1 MYALKYFSYSLDTAE
16 RGKTKKRVYL
26 TEYFLKKVCD
36 NA

>member
-16 RGKTKKRVYL
+16 RGKKKRVYL